1 MAFIQIMELQTSKL
15 DEIRAAVD
23 EWESATQG
31 KRTVQR
37 SFVCKDRDN
46 PRRHFVIVFF
56 DSYEDAMTNSALS
69 ETDALSRTTMRLADG
84 APSFYNLDVIEE
96 RS

>member
-15 DEIRAAVD
+15 DGIRAAVD
-23 EWESATQG
+23 EWENATEG

-37 SFVCKDRDN
+37 SVVCQDRDN
-46 PRRHFVIVFF
+46 PRRHFIVVFF
-56 DSYEDAMTNSALS
+56 DSYEDAMKNSALP
-69 ETDALSRTTMRLADG
+69 ETDALSKATMSLADG
-84 APSFYNLDVIEE
+84 APTFYNLDVIEE